1 MIYSEWAGIWYRNY
15 VQPYKK
21 ISTTQKY
28 RDVLKKHVIPILG
41 YVPVK
46 ALNGE
51 IIQRFVCKLNETYS
65 SGTVNTV
72 IAVLLKSLNDARLNG
87 VISAGEVPAFHRPQ
101 KVLRRVECFNSKEQR
116 SIEKYILESKKKRLF
131 GIIICFY
138 TGLRIGELLALE
150 WSDVD
155 LENGRLNVNK
165 SCHYGRDVNG
175 VYKRIVEAPKT
186 ESSDRIVPIPQELTK
201 YFKMMDTGDCLN
213 VVSHNGKPVPT
224 RTYQAAF
231 TSILK
236 KLGIENRC
244 FHSIRHTFATRAL
257 ESGMD
262 VRTLSELMGHKNPS
276 VTLSR
281 YAHSLI
287 EHKTL
292 MMEKLVKYCQLI

>member
-72 IAVLLKSLNDARLNG
+72 IAVLLKSLNDARING
-87 VISAGEVPAFHRPQ
+87 VISAGDMPAFHRPQ

-165 SCHYGRDVNG
+165 SCHYGRDING

-186 ESSDRIVPIPQELTK
+186 ESSDRVVPIPRELTK

>member
-51 IIQRFVCKLNETYS
+51 IIQRFVCKLNESYS

>member
-51 IIQRFVCKLNETYS
+51 IIQRFVCKLNESYS

-87 VISAGEVPAFHRPQ
+87 VISAGGVPAFHRPQ

-186 ESSDRIVPIPQELTK
+186 ESSDRIVPIPRELTK

>member
-51 IIQRFVCKLNETYS
+51 IIQRFVCKLNESYS

-276 VTLSR
+276 VTLLR

>member
-21 ISTTQKY
+21 ISTMQKY

-72 IAVLLKSLNDARLNG
+72 IAVLLKSLNDARING
-87 VISAGEVPAFHRPQ
+87 VISAGDIPAFHRPQ

-186 ESSDRIVPIPQELTK
+186 ESSDRIVPIPRELTK

>member
-1 MIYSEWAGIWYRNY
+1 M
-15 VQPYKK
+15 
-21 ISTTQKY
+21 
-28 RDVLKKHVIPILG
+28 
-41 YVPVK
+41 
-46 ALNGE
+46 
-51 IIQRFVCKLNETYS
+51 
-65 SGTVNTV
+65 
-72 IAVLLKSLNDARLNG
+72 
-87 VISAGEVPAFHRPQ
+87 
-101 KVLRRVECFNSKEQR
+101 LRRVECFNSKEQR

>member
-51 IIQRFVCKLNETYS
+51 IIQRFVCKLNESYS

-175 VYKRIVEAPKT
+175 IYKRIVEAPKT

>member
-72 IAVLLKSLNDARLNG
+72 IAVLLKSLNDARING
-87 VISAGEVPAFHRPQ
+87 VISAGDIPAFHRPQ

-186 ESSDRIVPIPQELTK
+186 ESSDRIVPIPRELTK

>member
-41 YVPVK
+41 YIPVK

-87 VISAGEVPAFHRPQ
+87 VISAGDIPAFHRPQ

>member
-165 SCHYGRDVNG
+165 SCHYGRDING

-186 ESSDRIVPIPQELTK
+186 ESSDRVVPIPRELTK

>member
-72 IAVLLKSLNDARLNG
+72 IAVLLKSLNDARING
-87 VISAGEVPAFHRPQ
+87 VISAGDIPAFHRPQ

-165 SCHYGRDVNG
+165 SCHYGRDING

-186 ESSDRIVPIPQELTK
+186 ESSDRIVPIPRELTK

>member
-51 IIQRFVCKLNETYS
+51 IIQRFVCKLNESYS

-165 SCHYGRDVNG
+165 SCHYGRDING
-175 VYKRIVEAPKT
+175 IYKRIVEAPKT

>member
-51 IIQRFVCKLNETYS
+51 IIQRFVCKLNESYS

-186 ESSDRIVPIPQELTK
+186 ESSDRIVPIPRELTK

>member
-87 VISAGEVPAFHRPQ
+87 VISGGEVPAFHRPQ

>member
-51 IIQRFVCKLNETYS
+51 IIQRFVCKLNESYS

-72 IAVLLKSLNDARLNG
+72 IAVLLKSLNDARING
-87 VISAGEVPAFHRPQ
+87 VISAGDMPAFHRPQ

-165 SCHYGRDVNG
+165 SCHDGRDVNG

-186 ESSDRIVPIPQELTK
+186 ESSDRIVPIPRELTK

>member
-21 ISTTQKY
+21 ISTMQKY

-46 ALNGE
+46 ALYGE
-51 IIQRFVCKLNETYS
+51 IIQRFVCKLNESYS

>member
-51 IIQRFVCKLNETYS
+51 IIQRFVCKLNESYS

-72 IAVLLKSLNDARLNG
+72 IAVLLKSLNDARING
-87 VISAGEVPAFHRPQ
+87 VISAGDMPAFHRPQ

>member
-51 IIQRFVCKLNETYS
+51 IIQRFVCKLNESYS

-72 IAVLLKSLNDARLNG
+72 IAVLLKSLNDARING

-186 ESSDRIVPIPQELTK
+186 ESSDRIVPIPRELTK

>member
-51 IIQRFVCKLNETYS
+51 IIQRFVCTLNESYS

-87 VISAGEVPAFHRPQ
+87 VISAGDMPAFHRPQ

-186 ESSDRIVPIPQELTK
+186 ESSDRIVPIPRELTK

>member
-186 ESSDRIVPIPQELTK
+186 ESSDRIVPIPHELTK

>member
-28 RDVLKKHVIPILG
+28 RDVLKKHVIPNLG

-51 IIQRFVCKLNETYS
+51 IIQRFVCKLNESYS

-72 IAVLLKSLNDARLNG
+72 IAVLLKSLNDARING
-87 VISAGEVPAFHRPQ
+87 VISAGDLPAFHRPQ

-116 SIEKYILESKKKRLF
+116 SIEKYILDSKKKRLF

-186 ESSDRIVPIPQELTK
+186 ESSDRIVPIPRELTK

>member
-72 IAVLLKSLNDARLNG
+72 IAVLLKSLNDARING
-87 VISAGEVPAFHRPQ
+87 VISAGDMPAFHRPQ

-165 SCHYGRDVNG
+165 SCHYGRDING

-186 ESSDRIVPIPQELTK
+186 ESSDRIVPIPRELTK

>member
-72 IAVLLKSLNDARLNG
+72 IAVLLKSLNDARING
-87 VISAGEVPAFHRPQ
+87 VISAGDMPAFHRPQ

-165 SCHYGRDVNG
+165 SCHYGRDING
-175 VYKRIVEAPKT
+175 IYKRIVEAPKT
-186 ESSDRIVPIPQELTK
+186 ESSDRIVPIPRELTK

>member
-186 ESSDRIVPIPQELTK
+186 ESSDRIVPIPRELTK

>member
-51 IIQRFVCKLNETYS
+51 IIQRFVCKLNESYS

-101 KVLRRVECFNSKEQR
+101 KVLRRVECFNSKEQH

>member
-51 IIQRFVCKLNETYS
+51 IIQRFVCKLNESYS

-165 SCHYGRDVNG
+165 SCHYGRDING

>member
-28 RDVLKKHVIPILG
+28 RDVLKKNVIPILG

-72 IAVLLKSLNDARLNG
+72 IAVLLKSLNDARING
-87 VISAGEVPAFHRPQ
+87 VISAGDMPAFHRPQ

-165 SCHYGRDVNG
+165 SCHYGRDING

-186 ESSDRIVPIPQELTK
+186 ESSDRIVPIPRELTK

>member
-72 IAVLLKSLNDARLNG
+72 IAVLLKSLNDARING
-87 VISAGEVPAFHRPQ
+87 VISAGDMPAFHRPQ

>member
-72 IAVLLKSLNDARLNG
+72 IAVLLKSLNDARING
-87 VISAGEVPAFHRPQ
+87 VISAGDMPAFHRPQ
-101 KVLRRVECFNSKEQR
+101 KVLKRVECFNSKEQR

>member
-51 IIQRFVCKLNETYS
+51 IIQRFVCTLNESYS

-87 VISAGEVPAFHRPQ
+87 VISAGDMPAFHRPQ

>member
-72 IAVLLKSLNDARLNG
+72 IAVLLKSLNDARING
-87 VISAGEVPAFHRPQ
+87 VISAGDMPAFHRPQ

-186 ESSDRIVPIPQELTK
+186 ESSDRIVPIPRELTK

>member
-51 IIQRFVCKLNETYS
+51 IIQRFVCKLNESYS
-65 SGTVNTV
+65 SGTVNPV

-276 VTLSR
+276 VTLLR

>member
-51 IIQRFVCKLNETYS
+51 IIQRFVCKLNESYS

-72 IAVLLKSLNDARLNG
+72 IAVLLKSLNDARING

>member
-21 ISTTQKY
+21 ISTAQKY
-28 RDVLKKHVIPILG
+28 RDVLKIHLIPNIG
-41 YVPVK
+41 YVPLK

-51 IIQRFVCKLNETYS
+51 IIQRFICSLNETHS

-72 IAVLLKSLNDARLNG
+72 IAVLLKSLNDARING
-87 VISAGEVPAFHRPQ
+87 VISADDIPAFHRPQ
-101 KVLRRVECFNSKEQR
+101 KALKRVECFNSREQR
-116 SIEKYILESKKKRLF
+116 SIEKYILESGKERLF

-155 LENGRLNVNK
+155 LEKGILNVNK

-175 VYKRIVEAPKT
+175 IYKRIVETPKT
-186 ESSDRIVPIPQELTK
+186 ESSARIVPIPVELSK
-201 YFKMMDTGDCLN
+201 YFRMMNTGECSC

-231 TSILK
+231 SSILK
-236 KLGIENRC
+236 KLCIENRC

-281 YAHSLI
+281 YAHSMI

-292 MMEKLVKYCQLI
+292 MMENLAKYCQLL

>member
-21 ISTTQKY
+21 ISTMQKY

-51 IIQRFVCKLNETYS
+51 IIQRFVCKLNESYS